1 MSLKRIYAIFVRLVF
16 LYRGN
21 PIRFFN
27 AFVWIAFEIMLWGFI
42 TRYLDS
48 IGKVTFSFS
57 TLLLGAIILW
67 QLMVRIQQGVMGSFF
82 EDVWSQNFLN
92 FFASPLKISEYIAG
106 LVLASI
112 ASSAIAFLFV
122 VSAAGL
128 FFGYDIFQLG
138 LALLPFFLILI
149 LSGIVLGILAAAI
162 VLRFGP
168 SAEWLAWPIPFIIQ
182 PFVGVFYPISVM
194 PHSLQT
200 IAKFLP
206 LPYVFESMRTIVLT
220 GSFSSDLIGPL
231 LIGFVLSVIYVILAY
246 LVFARVYRHVI
257 KSGLITR
264 FSAETA

>member
-1 MSLKRIYAIFVRLVF
+1 MSLKRIYAIFIRQIF
-16 LYRGN
+16 LYRSN

-27 AFVWIAFEIMLWGFI
+27 SFVWIVFEILLWGFI

-48 IGKVTFSFS
+48 IGSATFSFS
-57 TLLLGAIILW
+57 TLLLGAIVLW

-92 FFASPLKISEYIAG
+92 FFASPLKIREYIAG
-106 LVLASI
+106 LVITSI
-112 ASSAIAFLFV
+112 FSSTITFIFV
-122 VSAAGL
+122 VGATGI

-138 LALLPFFLILI
+138 LALLPFIIILI

-182 PFVGVFYPISVM
+182 PFVGVFYPVSVM
-194 PHSLQT
+194 PSALQA

-206 LPYVFESMRTIVLT
+206 LPYVFESMRTVVLS
-220 GSFSSDLIGPL
+220 GSFSNDLIRPL
-231 LIGFVLSVIYVILAY
+231 FIGFGLSLLYLVLAY
-246 LVFARVYRHVI
+246 LIFARVYRHVI
-257 KSGLITR
+257 RNGLITR